1 MNQRIASFLGFAGS
15 VVAATL
21 AAGLMADKALAE
33 GPIEQPAPFVGTL
46 TRAEVRAEVM
56 RDRAQLTSYVNE
68 FALYLGSF
76 RPTSDYTPAQARAEY
91 IAARDE
97 VRVMNSEAGSTGYA
111 MTARAA
117 RPATTLIAAGAA
129 P

>member
-1 MNQRIASFLGFAGS
+1 MNQRIASFFGFAGS
-15 VVAATL
+15 VAAASVAA
-21 AAGLMADKALAE
+21 ALMTGNALAD
-33 GPIEQPAPFVGTL
+33 GPIDVQQPFVGTL

-68 FALYLGSF
+68 FKLYLASF

-97 VRVMNSEAGSTGYA
+97 VRVMNSEGGSTGYA

-117 RPATTLIAAGAA
+117 RPASTLIAAGER
-129 P
+129 

>member
-1 MNQRIASFLGFAGS
+1 MNQRIASFLGFAGT
-15 VVAATL
+15 VAAASV
-21 AAGLMADKALAE
+21 AAALMTGNALAE
-33 GPIEQPAPFVGTL
+33 GPIEVQKPFVGTL

-97 VRVMNSEAGSTGYA
+97 VRVMNSEAGSSGHAT
-111 MTARAA
+111 MARAA
-117 RPATTLIAAGAA
+117 RPASTLIAAGER
-129 P
+129 